1 MSIKRLYELKMQP
14 KLSKKKGKRQKK
26 KAKSTAQQKTFLL
39 LPVKG
44 DHINLSD
51 PNKQL
56 C

>member
-1 MSIKRLYELKMQP
+1 MQP
-14 KLSKKKGKRQKK
+14 KLSKKKRQKAKKKRQ
-26 KAKSTAQQKTFLL
+26 STAQQKTFLL